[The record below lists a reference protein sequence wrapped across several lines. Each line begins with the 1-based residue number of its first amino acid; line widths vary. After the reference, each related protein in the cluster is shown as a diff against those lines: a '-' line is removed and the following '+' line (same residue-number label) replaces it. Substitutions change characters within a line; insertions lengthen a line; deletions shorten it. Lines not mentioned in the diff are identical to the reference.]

1 MDEGEDQ
8 GEAHAVHK
16 PERIYYLKREYTYL
30 IEYKGSLNNY
40 FNMLVISYFEFDG
53 VNSFSKLFPAGNV
66 GSISDLIA
74 ILRSLMCPRRKAIK
88 LLIVTL

>member
-1 MDEGEDQ
+1 
-8 GEAHAVHK
+8 
-16 PERIYYLKREYTYL
+16 
-30 IEYKGSLNNY
+30 
-40 FNMLVISYFEFDG
+40 MLVISYFEFDG

-88 LLIVTL
+88 FANCDTIKRFLILY